1 MFLGGPSLPFPS
13 LPRLSFLSAA
23 GRAGRN
29 DAGRASCPWATV
41 VVVVRPAPSY
51 GQSCTVLGEGK
62 GKRLKKNA
70 SSDDGASAMRS
81 GLARGL
87 AVLLGRRARGAAAS
101 PGGPA
106 PGARRWRSSSSA
118 ALPQAAAQGAEG
130 GAREGR
136 RINLFTAVNEAMHT
150 ALETDERA
158 LVFGEVSRPG
168 GGLAGRTA

>member
-1 MFLGGPSLPFPS
+1 
-13 LPRLSFLSAA
+13 
-23 GRAGRN
+23 
-29 DAGRASCPWATV
+29 
-41 VVVVRPAPSY
+41 
-51 GQSCTVLGEGK
+51 
-62 GKRLKKNA
+62 
-70 SSDDGASAMRS
+70 MRS

-87 AVLLGRRARGAAAS
+87 ALLLGRRARGAAAS
-101 PGGPA
+101 PGGAA

-130 GAREGR
+130 GARGREAETEEVEAAAGAGAREGR